1 MWFHSDTSKWEQTLL
16 PSMCIYVCSQLWC
29 GYGRSRD
36 GEDSLW
42 PVHLQRQLETVR
54 RGISRHGYF
63 PGRLAEIWAHKDPP
77 LIYLCQ
83 MTVHYL
89 PVSKAAIEILTWRL
103 AAQTAYLLY
112 ASDNNQNFKIS
123 RLDAN
128 YYNVTAQVNV
138 LTG

>member
-1 MWFHSDTSKWEQTLL
+1 
-16 PSMCIYVCSQLWC
+16 
-29 GYGRSRD
+29 
-36 GEDSLW
+36 
-42 PVHLQRQLETVR
+42 
-54 RGISRHGYF
+54 
-63 PGRLAEIWAHKDPP
+63 
-77 LIYLCQ
+77 

-89 PVSKAAIEILTWRL
+89 PVSKAAIEILTWSL